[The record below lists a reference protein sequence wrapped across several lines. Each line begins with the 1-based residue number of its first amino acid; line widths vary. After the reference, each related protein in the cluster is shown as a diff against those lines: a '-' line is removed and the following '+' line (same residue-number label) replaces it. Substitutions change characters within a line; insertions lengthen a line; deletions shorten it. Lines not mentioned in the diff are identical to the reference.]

1 MIQASIARFCY
12 IAPYMEV
19 MGVTSFLSVDRAKMP
34 SGNKNYP
41 LAAVGTPRKIQGMQ
55 SPEGYC
61 WWWLD
66 ILLEQH
72 ALHRCWLF
80 FGSTRVCCLGYLVDS
95 CQWNHESHYSDHL
108 HQSTSSQPSFNV
120 FMLLQHDAKTELQ
133 LKVLIVNIYQE
144 KWSAGTVPEH
154 LMSGGG

>member
-1 MIQASIARFCY
+1 MWGGYINGLLVVRRMGASNSHFVCSTWYIYDIYNYIIIYIYIHTFIPKQMIQASIARFCY

-61 WWWLD
+61 
-66 ILLEQH
+66 
-72 ALHRCWLF
+72 
-80 FGSTRVCCLGYLVDS
+80 
-95 CQWNHESHYSDHL
+95 
-108 HQSTSSQPSFNV
+108 
-120 FMLLQHDAKTELQ
+120 
-133 LKVLIVNIYQE
+133 
-144 KWSAGTVPEH
+144 
-154 LMSGGG
+154 

>member
-1 MIQASIARFCY
+1 
-12 IAPYMEV
+12 
-19 MGVTSFLSVDRAKMP
+19 
-34 SGNKNYP
+34 
-41 LAAVGTPRKIQGMQ
+41 
-55 SPEGYC
+55 
-61 WWWLD
+61 
-66 ILLEQH
+66 
-72 ALHRCWLF
+72 
-80 FGSTRVCCLGYLVDS
+80 
-95 CQWNHESHYSDHL
+95 L